1 MAAVNI
7 MNLVQSLFAAVL
19 LVKAQIPVT
28 QVRIHPSDIRYRT
41 GLLFMHKNSD
51 FGAIGFFLAKAFLS
65 GNLKLGPFLLKHLD
79 ATKYK
84 VSLPLYRRFVQK
96 FGQKHCPQMKK
107 DHFR

>member
-1 MAAVNI
+1 MAVVNI

-28 QVRIHPSDIRYRT
+28 QVRIYLSDIRYRT

-65 GNLKLGPFLLKHLD
+65 DNLKLGPFLLKHLN
-79 ATKYK
+79 ATK
-84 VSLPLYRRFVQK
+84 
-96 FGQKHCPQMKK
+96 
-107 DHFR
+107 

>member
-1 MAAVNI
+1 MAVVNI

-51 FGAIGFFLAKAFLS
+51 FGAIGFFFFSKGVFERQSEVRSFPFKA
-65 GNLKLGPFLLKHLD
+65 P
-79 ATKYK
+79 
-84 VSLPLYRRFVQK
+84 
-96 FGQKHCPQMKK
+96 
-107 DHFR
+107 